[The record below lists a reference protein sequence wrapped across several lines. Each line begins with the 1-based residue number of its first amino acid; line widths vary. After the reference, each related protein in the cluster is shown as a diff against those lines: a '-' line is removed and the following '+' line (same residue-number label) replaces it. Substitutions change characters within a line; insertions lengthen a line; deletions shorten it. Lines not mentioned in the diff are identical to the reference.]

1 MSNCPQATPRDL
13 YCKSPRMMITVTMMI
28 TDRIPKAIYALF
40 HQNRKWNF
48 IQQKIN
54 PPKGK
59 ASMKKSIGIKYQ
71 LNVYRLFVP
80 LDRQCNYDGDEDH
93 VKVCVCFWV
102 VGKNAVKE
110 AASPSNNHKTE
121 PPQMGMVTFRD
132 WGYHLPIFLDHN
144 LFGNT
149 ICLIFLSRLAQQDM
163 DG

>member
-1 MSNCPQATPRDL
+1 MSNWPQATPRDL
-13 YCKSPRMMITVTMMI
+13 YCKSTNPFHHDKDDDYSDEMITN
-28 TDRIPKAIYALF
+28 RIPKAIYAVF

-48 IQQKIN
+48 IQQKIS

-110 AASPSNNHKTE
+110 AASPSNNHKRE
-121 PPQMGMVTFRD
+121 PPQMGMVTSRD
-132 WGYHLPIFLDHN
+132 WGYHLTTC
-144 LFGNT
+144 FGP
-149 ICLIFLSRLAQQDM
+149 LSFWEYHSV
-163 DG
+163 